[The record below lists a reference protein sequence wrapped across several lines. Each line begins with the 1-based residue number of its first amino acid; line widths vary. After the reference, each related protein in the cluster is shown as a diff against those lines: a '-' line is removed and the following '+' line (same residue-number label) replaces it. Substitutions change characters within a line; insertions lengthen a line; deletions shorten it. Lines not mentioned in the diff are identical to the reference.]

1 MKRRNLLLP
10 IALACLLLTT
20 AGLST
25 KATAATFDEKDKVPG
40 FNFWITS
47 QTYDPVRYEI
57 GLMVAK
63 KWEKLGFD
71 IEITALEWATMSSK
85 GMKGHEHDV
94 FMIQWG
100 GKPERVDPMHWL
112 YTLHHS
118 NESRSGGYNVAGYQN
133 AAYDRIVEGFVKSVN
148 LDERQKNAF
157 KAQEILSRDVPQPPL
172 IHRII
177 THAYN
182 SRDFTN
188 PTYAM
193 GEGLNS
199 FWNWLSITPKGE
211 RKSAKFGYVTDIKL
225 LNPLSTKTGADIYM
239 LRMIYDSLIR
249 MDAEGKPVPWAAE
262 SYKYLDETTIR
273 VVLKEGMTFHD
284 GKAVTVEDVKYTF
297 DLILSVKSPYYASKV
312 KKLKSVAITGKNELT
327 FTLSEPYAPFISN
340 GFGTV
345 CILPKHIWQKKY
357 ETAGK
362 DGILKWDNSK
372 PVGSGPF
379 KFEYWR
385 PNEEMKLTRFAS
397 HFRPPKIEEFI
408 RIPYA
413 KAYGVVQG
421 LQAGEIDAA
430 GWSLLPLERQTLSS
444 FKHLTINTID
454 DQGYYM
460 LHYNMR
466 KKPFNDVRVRR
477 ALTYAIPKKMIVE
490 LIFSGQAVPAY
501 STVAAVNK
509 FWHNPGV
516 EKIGDDFKKA
526 KDILKQAGFRWDDK
540 GKLFYPQNYSVQT
553 ITK

>member
-1 MKRRNLLLP
+1 MKVRTSTTR
-10 IALACLLLTT
+10 ILACLLV
-20 AGLST
+20 GLCMSLVQPAIA
-25 KATAATFDEKDKVPG
+25 KEFSEKDKVPG

-63 KWEKLGFD
+63 KWKNLGFD

-118 NESRSGGYNVAGYQN
+118 NEARSGGYNVAGYN
-133 AAYDRIVEGFVKSVN
+133 NPAYDKIVEGFVKSVN
-148 LDERQKNAF
+148 LEERQRNAF
-157 KAQEILSRDVPQPPL
+157 KAQEILSHDVPQPPI

-182 SRDFTN
+182 SRDFSN
-188 PTYAM
+188 PTFAM

-211 RKSAKFGYVTDIKL
+211 RKSARFGYVTDIKL

-249 MDAEGKPVPWAAE
+249 MDANGKPVPWAAK
-262 SYKYLDETTIR
+262 SYKYTSDTKIK
-273 VVLKEGMTFHD
+273 VVLREGMTFHD
-284 GKAVTVEDVKYTF
+284 GKPVTVDDVKYTF
-297 DLILSVKSPYYASKV
+297 DLIMGVKSPYYASKI
-312 KKLKSVAITGKNELT
+312 KKLKGVAITGKNELT

-357 ETAGK
+357 EAVGK
-362 DGILKWDNSK
+362 DGILKWDNSD

-379 KFEYWR
+379 QFSYWR
-385 PNEEMKLTRFAS
+385 PNEEMKLTRFGN
-397 HFRPPKIEEFI
+397 HFHPPKIEEFI

-430 GWSLLPLERQTLSS
+430 GWSLLPLEKQSLSAIP
-444 FKHLTINTID
+444 HLTIGTID

-466 KKPFNDVRVRR
+466 KKPFNDVRIRR
-477 ALTYAIPKKMIVE
+477 ALTYAIPKKQIVE

-509 FWHNPGV
+509 FWHNPDV
-516 EKIGDDFKKA
+516 EKIGDNFQKSKE
-526 KDILKQAGFRWDDK
+526 ILNDAGFRWDSK
-540 GKLFYPQNYSVQT
+540 GKIYYPKNYQLKT
-553 ITK
+553 IMK